1 MRPGG
6 AWWAAACAQTVW
18 AQQHSAHDPFA
29 EGGHL
34 EEPELGDGT
43 GWDTGLGV
51 AVVVFVTLPVL
62 LYQACKQTEQAPA
75 PKPKYKPPD
84 PVARDPPEARYLGF
98 PTSGKAKSLP
108 REAKTIEVKNKK
120 FRHASNR
127 RGEQLLGSEL
137 RLAPDE
143 DGED

>member
-1 MRPGG
+1 MRL

-18 AQQHSAHDPFA
+18 AQQPAHDPFA

-34 EEPELGDGT
+34 AEPESGDDA
-43 GWDTGLGV
+43 GWGAGVGV

-75 PKPKYKPPD
+75 PKAKYKPPD
-84 PVARDPPEARYLGF
+84 PVARDAPETRYLGF
-98 PTSGKAKSLP
+98 PTSGKEKSLP
-108 REAKTIEVKNKK
+108 REEKTIQVKKKK
-120 FRHASNR
+120 FRDASNR

-143 DGED
+143 EGED